1 MPCRVVA
8 GVCDT
13 ETVQKPTA
21 APPPVPG
28 RGRRRARLLGWA
40 LTLALVV
47 VGVVV
52 LQGRWDSV
60 REAGGLPGWAP
71 SATAALAFL
80 VANAV
85 LAYTWRA
92 VVALAGPRLAY
103 WTAAWV
109 WAVSQLARY
118 TIGAAQVGGR
128 AVAGRRYG
136 LSATAGAVTTLV
148 EIAWQ
153 TSLTAALLLGT
164 LPWWLP
170 GADGLDWLAV
180 VGVAPV
186 AVLVAGS
193 VHPRGVLRAV
203 GRVLAVPPLDR
214 LAGGRLQGAAE
225 AVRISRGDAA
235 RVTALFAANT
245 SLRLVGFLT
254 LFVAVG
260 GDLRTAGLQA
270 IGAHAAGHLVG
281 RLAVF
286 APGGLGPR
294 EGATALVLA
303 PAIGAGPAVVL
314 VTATRLLEV
323 VAELAFL
330 AITRAGRPA
339 AVSSVRGGR

>member
-1 MPCRVVA
+1 M
-8 GVCDT
+8 
-13 ETVQKPTA
+13 QKPTA
-21 APPPVPG
+21 APPSAPDPAP
-28 RGRRRARLLGWA
+28 GRRRRRRHARLLGWA

-47 VGVVV
+47 VGAVV

-71 SATAALAFL
+71 SAVAALAFL

-85 LAYTWRA
+85 LAATWRA
-92 VVALAGPRLAY
+92 VVALAGTHLAF

-153 TSLTAALLLGT
+153 TSLTAALVLGT

-170 GADGLDWLAV
+170 GAQGLNWLAA
-180 VGVAPV
+180 VGVAPA
-186 AVLVAGS
+186 AVLVAGL
-193 VHPRGVLRAV
+193 VHPRGVLRTV

-214 LAGGRLQGAAE
+214 LAGGRLQGAAD
-225 AVRISRGDAA
+225 AVVLSRGDAA
-235 RVTALFAANT
+235 RVTALFAVNT
-245 SLRLVGFLT
+245 ALRLVGFLT

-260 GDLRTAGLQA
+260 GDLRAAGLQA
-270 IGAHAAGHLVG
+270 VGAHAAGHLVG

-303 PAIGAGPAVVL
+303 PAIGGGPAVVL
-314 VTATRLLEV
+314 VAATRLLEV

-330 AITRAGRPA
+330 ALTRTLRPA
-339 AVSSVRGGR
+339 ATPPVRQDG